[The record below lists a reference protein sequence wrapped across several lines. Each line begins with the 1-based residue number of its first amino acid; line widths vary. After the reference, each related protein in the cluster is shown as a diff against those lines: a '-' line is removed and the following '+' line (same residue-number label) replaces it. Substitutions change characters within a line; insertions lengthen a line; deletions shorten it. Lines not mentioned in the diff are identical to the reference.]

1 VPAVPVLVT
10 TSWDDSHQLDEKLA
24 QEFDDHGLEA
34 TFCIA
39 PRPAE
44 ISAIQRLTGAA
55 LGNIATRFEIGSH
68 TLTHPHPQAR
78 VASGVCHLGGHSW
91 EIETHGGWARLR
103 ERTGGAAGRGAER

>member
-44 ISAIQRLTGAA
+44 IPAIQRLTGAA

-78 VASGVCHLGGHSW
+78 VASGVCHLGGAQL
-91 EIETHGGWARLR
+91 GDRDARWLGPAAR
-103 ERTGGAAGRGAER
+103 ANRRRRRTGR